1 VVADNIENKDAANRK
16 RTQVYTVY
24 FVLMFLACF
33 SVIQI
38 VQEHRLLKAVNKNLL
53 ELRNNSSLTPKQREK
68 LDNRIERLQD
78 DLNSGLPFFVS
89 LPLCIACSY
98 ICGIGAERFAVG
110 KRKHFLFRRRA
121 NLE

>member
-1 VVADNIENKDAANRK
+1 MVADNIENKDAANRK
-16 RTQVYTVY
+16 RTQIYTAY

-33 SVIQI
+33 IVVQI
-38 VQEHRLLKAVNKNLL
+38 VQEHKLLKAVNKNLL

-89 LPLCIACSY
+89 LPLCIAGSY
-98 ICGIGAERFAVG
+98 ICGILATRLAVG
-110 KRKHFLFRRRA
+110 KRKRFLFRRRA
-121 NLE
+121 NPE